1 MMQAQ
6 YQSLYIFLVISSTLV
21 LSILDALKQVYAE
34 GRVMIG
40 ICFDATI
47 LSWIPLSIYLAFR
60 VLRQSIEGVPTSI
73 LPLRRIIRRSQ
84 SQVSGQPKD
93 FIVLLGLGHTWLM
106 FSRLSYAIFNQT
118 ISNSTIPSPLLFI
131 FCHGSSITL
140 ASSIFTIIVFGIC
153 LQMSGISQSRWGY
166 FLFLYGIATVPLKKF
181 ATVSRWVIALSEG
194 QIGILERD
202 GEEDEEIV
210 PGPSPLGLS
219 DGSVENQE
227 ESGES

>member
-1 MMQAQ
+1 
-6 YQSLYIFLVISSTLV
+6 
-21 LSILDALKQVYAE
+21 
-34 GRVMIG
+34 
-40 ICFDATI
+40 
-47 LSWIPLSIYLAFR
+47 
-60 VLRQSIEGVPTSI
+60 
-73 LPLRRIIRRSQ
+73 
-84 SQVSGQPKD
+84 
-93 FIVLLGLGHTWLM
+93 M

-166 FLFLYGIATVPLKKF
+166 FLYVYGIVTVPLKKF

-202 GEEDEEIV
+202 GEEDEEMV

-227 ESGES
+227 ESRES

>member
-1 MMQAQ
+1 MVDTHKANKRPEAN
-6 YQSLYIFLVISSTLV
+6 T
-21 LSILDALKQVYAE
+21 DHT
-34 GRVMIG
+34 
-40 ICFDATI
+40 AT
-47 LSWIPLSIYLAFR
+47 
-60 VLRQSIEGVPTSI
+60 
-73 LPLRRIIRRSQ
+73 
-84 SQVSGQPKD
+84 
-93 FIVLLGLGHTWLM
+93 
-106 FSRLSYAIFNQT
+106 AIFNQT
-118 ISNSTIPSPLLFI
+118 ISNSTTPSPLLFI

-166 FLFLYGIATVPLKKF
+166 FLYLYGIATVPLKKF

-210 PGPSPLGLS
+210 PGPCLS